1 MKAVCSTDMLYK
13 CKTGKIERKMG
24 YDLGGTHYRLLHNAE
39 EKEVMLVYIDA
50 ASICNP
56 MPMGIYILLR
66 CTHV

>member
-1 MKAVCSTDMLYK
+1 
-13 CKTGKIERKMG
+13 MG

-56 MPMGIYILLR
+56 MPMGIYTFKMHT
-66 CTHV
+66 CVACHEC